1 MEMSKRFS
9 SGQKPGYDGGM
20 KTALL
25 LLCTLTIC
33 ARLPAQQSAPLNPAP
48 VEKVGELPPLTKAL
62 NEKAALAFS
71 KGDWD
76 SARKAYKEMIEM
88 DPKNALVWA
97 NLGAVEQ
104 QAGNAKKAV
113 ECFEKSV
120 ENNAALAQ
128 SWVALGLLR
137 LEAGDTYLAMSAFA
151 RAIHE
156 DPEDPRAHNYLAIAA
171 KNLGW
176 SDAAEVELIK
186 ALEMKPD
193 YGIAHFNLA
202 LIMLEQRPPAVE
214 LARRHYEKAVS
225 LGVAKD
231 EIVERKLKE

>member
-1 MEMSKRFS
+1 M
-9 SGQKPGYDGGM
+9 M
-20 KTALL
+20 KICLT
-25 LLCTLTIC
+25 LLCLLVVRPLLPSQEASPLT
-33 ARLPAQQSAPLNPAP
+33 PAP

-62 NEKAALAFS
+62 NEKAAVAFS
-71 KGDWD
+71 KGDWA

-104 QAGNAKKAV
+104 QAGDAKKAM

-120 ENNAALAQ
+120 EHNPALSQ

-137 LEAGDTYLAMSAFA
+137 LEAGDTYLAMSAFS

-176 SDAAEVELIK
+176 ADAAEAELQK
-186 ALEMKPD
+186 ALELKPD

-202 LIMLEQRPPAVE
+202 LMMLEQRPPAIE
-214 LARRHYEKAVS
+214 LAKRHYDKALS

-231 EIVERKLKE
+231 EVLERRLKE

>member
-1 MEMSKRFS
+1 
-9 SGQKPGYDGGM
+9 M
-20 KTALL
+20 KFCLL
-25 LLCTLTIC
+25 LLPLISFGHV
-33 ARLPAQQSAPLNPAP
+33 LPAQEVSPLTPAP
-48 VEKVGELPPLTKAL
+48 IEKVGELPPLTKAM
-62 NEKAALAFS
+62 NEKAAVAFS
-71 KGDWD
+71 KGDWA
-76 SARKAYKEMIEM
+76 SARKAYLEMLEM

-104 QAGNAKKAV
+104 QSGNSKKAM

-120 ENNAALAQ
+120 EHNTALPQ

-137 LEAGDTYLAMSAFA
+137 MDAGDTYMAISAFS

-176 SDAAEVELIK
+176 ADAAEAELQR
-186 ALEMKPD
+186 ALELKPD

-202 LIMLEQRPPAVE
+202 LMMMEQRPPAVE
-214 LARRHYEKAVS
+214 LARRHYEKALS

-231 EIVERKLKE
+231 EVLERRLSE